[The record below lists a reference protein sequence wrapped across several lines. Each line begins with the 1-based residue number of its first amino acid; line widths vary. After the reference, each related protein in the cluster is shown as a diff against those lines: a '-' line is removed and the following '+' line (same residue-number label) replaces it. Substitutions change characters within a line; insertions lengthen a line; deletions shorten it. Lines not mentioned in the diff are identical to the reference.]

1 MVQRYTFADNKPQKM
16 RFIVRKCISYQK
28 VLMNYSQRTSGKRNH
43 ILSLHQEIQFVFCKL
58 SASCLEALAEK

>member
-1 MVQRYTFADNKPQKM
+1 M